1 MKKST
6 RTLITSAAIAG
17 LLSGVAANQSFGR
30 DGTNATGTNSTG
42 TNTVPGRAAPAKK
55 VPKVHDCSGMND
67 CKGIGGCKTEAHAC
81 KFKNDCKG
89 KGGCS
94 ITDKDIKNWEKLQKE
109 KKKAA

>member
-6 RTLITSAAIAG
+6 RTILTSAAIAG
-17 LLSGVAANQSFGR
+17 LLGGVAVNQGFAR
-30 DGTNATGTNSTG
+30 DAGS
-42 TNTVPGRAAPAKK
+42 TNTTTNTAPGKVAPLKK
-55 VPKVHDCSGMND
+55 VPKVHDCSGQND

-94 ITDKDIKNWEKLQKE
+94 ITDKDIKKWETLQKD
-109 KKKAA
+109 KKA